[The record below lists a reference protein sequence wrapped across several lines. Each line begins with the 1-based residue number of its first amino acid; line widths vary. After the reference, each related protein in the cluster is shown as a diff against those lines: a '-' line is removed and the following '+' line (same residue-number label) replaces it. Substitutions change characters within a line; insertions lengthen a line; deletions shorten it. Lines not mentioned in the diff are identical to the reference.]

1 MAGMSEILRHV
12 DDLPAFPAVVA
23 RAASMLTDPDSSL
36 ADVERIVKQDEALAA
51 AVLKR
56 GNSARYG
63 AAGRTFNMQQSLGR
77 LGRAAAME
85 LVMNMKLSG
94 FLERGGEAYG
104 LRRRALWQGS
114 LFGAIAAEQI
124 ARTLGKSDPGVAY
137 LCGLVRDVGKLAIDC
152 YCMHHRPDL
161 LSQRTADDRPF
172 VACEREALGVD
183 HSEVGAALA
192 ERWELPA
199 PVPDAIRFHHEP
211 PAFDDPRHNDLFDIV
226 HAADVLCLGTGL
238 GVGTDGL
245 RYRLAPHVRQ
255 AILPTHHAA
264 AEFTAA
270 SYSEFAAID
279 TGPGTPGPG
288 PAAATGAPARG
299 TRERSA

>member
-1 MAGMSEILRHV
+1 MAGMNDILRHV

-23 RAASMLTDPDSSL
+23 RAASMLTSPDSTL

-56 GNSARYG
+56 GNSARFG
-63 AAGRTFNMQQSLGR
+63 AAGRTFNLHQSLGR
-77 LGRAAAME
+77 IGRAAAME
-85 LVMNMKLSG
+85 LIMNMKLSS
-94 FLERGGEAYG
+94 FMERGGEAYG

-124 ARTLGKSDPGVAY
+124 ARGIGKADPGVAY
-137 LCGLVRDVGKLAIDC
+137 LCGLMRDVGKLAIDC

-161 LSQRTADDRPF
+161 FTLSSTEPRPF
-172 VACEREALGVD
+172 IDCERQALGVD

-199 PVPDAIRFHHEP
+199 PVAEAIRFHHEP
-211 PAFDDPRHNDLFDIV
+211 PSFDDPRHSDLFDIV
-226 HAADVLCLGTGL
+226 HAADILCLGTGL
-238 GVGTDGL
+238 GVGNDGL
-245 RYRLAPHVRQ
+245 RYRLATHVRQ

-264 AEFTAA
+264 AEYTAA
-270 SYSEFAAID
+270 SWAEFIAID
-279 TGPGTPGPG
+279 
-288 PAAATGAPARG
+288 PAASAPATAAARPA
-299 TRERSA
+299 RETTA